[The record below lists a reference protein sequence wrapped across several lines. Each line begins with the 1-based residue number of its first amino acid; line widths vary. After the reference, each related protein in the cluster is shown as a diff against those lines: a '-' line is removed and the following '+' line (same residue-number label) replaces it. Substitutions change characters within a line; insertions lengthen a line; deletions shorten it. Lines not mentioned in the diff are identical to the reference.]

1 MRLLVIN
8 PNTTATMTEKIG
20 AAARRVAAPGTEILA
35 VNPGSGPAS
44 IEGYY
49 DEAMSL
55 SGLLGLIAGRDD
67 YDAVIIACFDDTG
80 LDAAR
85 CLTDKP
91 VIGIGEAAF
100 HMAAMLSNSFSV
112 VTTLGRSV
120 PAISHNLAR
129 YGLATRCARV
139 RASEIPVLDLED
151 PLSDACSR
159 IGHEVA
165 RAILEDRA
173 EAIVLGCAGM
183 TDLARALSQAHGLPV
198 LDGVVCAV
206 ALAEG
211 MVRLGLAT
219 SRLGGYAPPRFDK
232 SAPVRPGRGPAPEPG
247 RAGSVSPD

>member
-1 MRLLVIN
+1 MRLLLIN
-8 PNTTATMTEKIG
+8 PNTTATMTEKAG
-20 AAARRVAAPGTEILA
+20 AAARRVAAPGTEIIA
-35 VNPGSGPAS
+35 VNPTHGPAS

-55 SGLLGLIAGRDD
+55 AGLLGVIGGRDD

-85 CLTDKP
+85 CLTEKP

-100 HMAAMLSNSFSV
+100 HMAAMLSNRFSV

-120 PAISHNLAR
+120 PALEHNLTR
-129 YGLATRCARV
+129 YGLAARCARV
-139 RASEIPVLDLED
+139 RASEIPVLELED
-151 PLSDACSR
+151 PQSEACAR
-159 IGHEVA
+159 IGAEVA
-165 RAILEDRA
+165 AAITEDRA

-183 TDLARALSQAHGLPV
+183 TDLAEGLGRAHGLPV

-206 ALAEG
+206 ALTEG

-232 SAPVRPGRGPAPEPG
+232 G
-247 RAGSVSPD
+247 